1 MGGVCPRC
9 LSTHSPVTALCVLPH
24 KPVAVLTVKS
34 CYSFGIL
41 APWRVDCNCRKKFLQ
56 FFTLN
61 AVTVNSE
68 KFKVRIKEL
77 QARFKVTDA
86 KTQEL
91 LRDLRET
98 IKTVESINFD
108 D

>member
-1 MGGVCPRC
+1 MASLLTGVYPQCFYAHRR
-9 LSTHSPVTALCVLPH
+9 VTAPYVT
-24 KPVAVLTVKS
+24 K

-41 APWRVDCNCRKKFLQ
+41 APWAVDCKCRKKFLQ
-56 FFTLN
+56 FFTFS

-68 KFKVRIKEL
+68 KFKQRIAEL

-91 LRDLRET
+91 LENLRET
-98 IKTVESINFD
+98 IKTVESINFKD
-108 D
+108 

>member
-1 MGGVCPRC
+1 M
-9 LSTHSPVTALCVLPH
+9 
-24 KPVAVLTVKS
+24 
-34 CYSFGIL
+34 
-41 APWRVDCNCRKKFLQ
+41 
-56 FFTLN
+56 LN

-68 KFKVRIKEL
+68 KFKLRIQEL

-98 IKTVESINFD
+98 IKTVESINFED
-108 D
+108 

>member
-1 MGGVCPRC
+1 MRINGLLLPALRI
-9 LSTHSPVTALCVLPH
+9 VTVSGFWH
-24 KPVAVLTVKS
+24 
-34 CYSFGIL
+34 
-41 APWRVDCNCRKKFLQ
+41 PWGVDCNCRKKFLQ
-56 FFTLN
+56 FFILN

-68 KFKVRIKEL
+68 RFKLRIQEL

-98 IKTVESINFD
+98 IKTVESINFED
-108 D
+108 

>member
-1 MGGVCPRC
+1 VRC
-9 LSTHSPVTALCVLPH
+9 AVTALCALPH

-41 APWRVDCNCRKKFLQ
+41 ASWRVDCNCRKKFLQ

>member
-1 MGGVCPRC
+1 VSVLTGVCPRC
-9 LSTHSPVTALCVLPH
+9 FYTHRRVIAPYVTKCDN
-24 KPVAVLTVKS
+24 
-34 CYSFGIL
+34 FGIL
-41 APWRVDCNCRKKFLQ
+41 APWGVDCNRRKKFLQ
-56 FFTLN
+56 FFIFN

-68 KFKVRIKEL
+68 KFKLRIQEL

-98 IKTVESINFD
+98 IKTVESINFED
-108 D
+108 

>member
-1 MGGVCPRC
+1 MV
-9 LSTHSPVTALCVLPH
+9 
-24 KPVAVLTVKS
+24 
-34 CYSFGIL
+34 
-41 APWRVDCNCRKKFLQ
+41 VDCNCRKKFLQ
-56 FFTLN
+56 FFIFN

-68 KFKVRIKEL
+68 KFKLRIQEL